1 MKYTD
6 KLFDFDNVFSNG
18 QMCIPLGE
26 LYQVAELSL
35 IRDGVIAQHTQPCD
49 ELTYIVSGSC
59 RMYSNDVC
67 YEMKAGEVHFVK
79 RGCTHKIVASSEEN
93 LRYICF
99 AFFPDKTHPA
109 VAAFDGAKTGK
120 NHFVVRD
127 NGTVKA
133 LSEYLVR
140 ELYHRDEQSAEMINC
155 YITQILITV
164 TRVLEGKTLD
174 YREAGDKK
182 SAYYAMYKLLRYLDN
197 EYLQIKSVKSVADAL
212 SYSEYY
218 LSHLFREKMGMTIK
232 EYLLRKKIAY
242 AADLLKRSELTV
254 EEITE
259 QLNFSSAHAFRRA
272 FKQIV
277 SLTPSE
283 YKNQNDRNF

>member
-1 MKYTD
+1 MNYKD
-6 KLFDFDNVFSNG
+6 KLFDFDNVFLSG
-18 QMCIPLGE
+18 QMKIPLGD

-35 IRDGVIAQHTQPCD
+35 IRDGVIGQHTQQCD

-59 RMYSNDVC
+59 KVYSDEAC
-67 YEMKAGEVHFVK
+67 YDMKAGDVHFVQQ
-79 RGCTHKIVASSEEN
+79 GCEHRIVASSHEN

-99 AFFPDKTHPA
+99 AFYPDKTHPTNIA
-109 VAAFDGAKTGK
+109 FSAARA
-120 NHFVVRD
+120 NRSHFMVQD
-127 NGTVKA
+127 NGMVKH

-140 ELYHRDEQSAEMINC
+140 ELYGRDELSAEMIQC
-155 YITQILITV
+155 YISQILILV
-164 TRVLEGKTLD
+164 ARMLEGKTVD
-174 YREAGDKK
+174 YREVGDKK

-197 EYLQIKSVKSVADAL
+197 EYLQIKSIKSVADAL

-232 EYLLRKKIAY
+232 EYVLKKKIAH
-242 AADLLKRSELTV
+242 AADLLKRSSLTI
-254 EEITE
+254 EEIAE

-283 YKNQNDRNF
+283 YKNQK